1 MFSPKPE
8 LAAFIM
14 LIVAV
19 AVFLG
24 FLGFMALPWLVRFVH
39 QAMYKLF

>member
-1 MFSPKPE
+1 MSRLDPE

-19 AVFLG
+19 TVFLTV
-24 FLGFMALPWLVRFVH
+24 LGFMALPWLVWFVH
-39 QAMYKLF
+39 QVMYKLF